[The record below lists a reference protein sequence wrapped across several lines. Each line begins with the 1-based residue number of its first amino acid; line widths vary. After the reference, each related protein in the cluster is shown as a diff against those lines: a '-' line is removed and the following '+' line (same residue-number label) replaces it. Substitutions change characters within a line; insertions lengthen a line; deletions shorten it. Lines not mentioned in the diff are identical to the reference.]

1 MTNMNMKKIIIKI
14 FSLAIL
20 FIIVPVFVGAVNAAS
35 LKFDQSTVSTTN
47 GGTFQINV
55 TVDPG
60 SDSLSSV
67 DAYVS
72 FDSSLL
78 KATVVTAGTLFPTV
92 SNDIST
98 AGKVYI
104 AGMVNDPASSISASG
119 TLATITFQG
128 LKDGTGTL
136 SFDCNTSKIIK
147 NDINA
152 SNVIV
157 CSTNGTSAVTIGSG
171 GGGSNPTAT
180 PAPGAPTSAPEEL
193 PQSGVFDN
201 VANIAIPG
209 IILLL
214 LGSVLRLVL

>member
-1 MTNMNMKKIIIKI
+1 MTNTNMKKIIIKI

-20 FIIVPVFVGAVNAAS
+20 FIVLPVVFGSANAAS
-35 LKFDQSTVSTTN
+35 LKFDKTTVSTTN
-47 GGTFQINV
+47 GGTFQIAV

-60 SDSLSSV
+60 SDALSSTDV
-67 DAYVS
+67 YVT
-72 FDSSLL
+72 FDSTLL
-78 KATVVTAGTLFPTV
+78 KANSVTAGSLFPTV

-104 AGMVNDPASSISASG
+104 AGMVNDPASSISTTG

-128 LKDGTGTL
+128 LKDGTATL
-136 SFDCNTSKIIK
+136 SFDCATSKIIK
-147 NDINA
+147 NDINS

-171 GGGSNPTAT
+171 GT
-180 PAPGAPTSAPEEL
+180 APTSAPVSEL

-201 VANIAIPG
+201 VVKLVIPG

-214 LGSVLRLVL
+214 LGSIFRLVL